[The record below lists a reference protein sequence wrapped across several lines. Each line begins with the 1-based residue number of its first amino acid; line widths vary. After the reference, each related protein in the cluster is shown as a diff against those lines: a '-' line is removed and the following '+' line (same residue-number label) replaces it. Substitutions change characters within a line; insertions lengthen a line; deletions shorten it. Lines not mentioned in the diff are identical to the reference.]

1 VFYTVTLNH
10 QLKQLLIFDHERTT
24 MENTINGIHHITAIA
39 GNAKKNYDFYTRIL
53 GLRLVKKTVNFDDP
67 QTYHLYYGDKV
78 GTPGTILTFFPWE
91 GITAGRRGARQA
103 TEIGYSVPEGS
114 LDFWLKR
121 LEANNVLY
129 NKPAEKFGEQY
140 LTLLDPDGLKLELIV
155 PKTADSRLPWE
166 TAEVKA
172 ENATRGFHNITITT
186 NKMDA
191 TAKILTDVFGY
202 KLLEQ
207 HVNRFRFVTDAVDN
221 AAIVDL
227 VEVAGEVAGHVAG
240 GSVHHVAFRVK
251 NEEILMQ
258 YREKIAALGLHIT
271 DKIDRNYFYSLYF
284 REPGGVLFELAT
296 DNPGFSVDEP
306 VDQLGSGLKLPA
318 QYENI
323 REDLEKSLPSLI

>member
-1 VFYTVTLNH
+1 
-10 QLKQLLIFDHERTT
+10 

-39 GNAKKNYDFYTRIL
+39 GNAKKNYDFYTRVL

-67 QTYHLYYGDKV
+67 QTYHLYYGDKF

-155 PKTADSRLPWE
+155 PKTADKRLPWE

-318 QYENI
+318 RYENI

>member
-1 VFYTVTLNH
+1 
-10 QLKQLLIFDHERTT
+10 

-39 GNAKKNYDFYTRIL
+39 GGAKKNYDFYTRIL
-53 GLRLVKKTVNFDDP
+53 GLRMVKKTVNFDDP
-67 QTYHLYYGDKV
+67 QTYHLYYGDEV
-78 GTPGTILTFFPWE
+78 GTPGTILTFFPWQ
-91 GITAGRRGARQA
+91 GITAGRRGARQV

-121 LEANNVLY
+121 FEDNNVLY

-140 LTLLDPDGLKLELIV
+140 LTVLDPDGLKLELTV
-155 PKTADSRLPWE
+155 PKKDDTRLPWE
-166 TAEVKA
+166 TTEVKT

-186 NKMDA
+186 NKIDA

-202 KLLEQ
+202 RLLEQ
-207 HVNRFRFVTDAVDN
+207 HVNRYRFITDAVDN

-251 NEEILMQ
+251 NEEILIQ

-296 DNPGFSVDEP
+296 DNPGFSVDES
-306 VDQLGSGLKLPA
+306 VAELGSGLKLPA
-318 QYENI
+318 QYEKM
-323 REDLEKSLPSLI
+323 RGELEKSLPSLV